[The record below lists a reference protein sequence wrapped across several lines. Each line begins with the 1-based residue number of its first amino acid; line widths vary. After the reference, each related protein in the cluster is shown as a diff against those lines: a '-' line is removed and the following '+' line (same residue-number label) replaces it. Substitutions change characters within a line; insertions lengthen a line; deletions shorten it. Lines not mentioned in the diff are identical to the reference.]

1 MMGFE
6 GVLGILLVLVVL
18 RAVIKFT
25 NRNRSD
31 NSFSVS
37 REDRS
42 GDKENSLNILK
53 KRFARGEISELEYER
68 MKKAV

>member
-18 RAVIKFT
+18 WAVIKFT

>member
-18 RAVIKFT
+18 WAVIKFT

-42 GDKENSLNILK
+42 DDKENSLNILK
-53 KRFARGEISELEYER
+53 KCFARGEISELEYER

>member
-18 RAVIKFT
+18 WAVIKFT

-53 KRFARGEISELEYER
+53 KRFTRGEISELEYER
-68 MKKAV
+68 MKNAV

>member
-18 RAVIKFT
+18 WAVIKFT

-31 NSFSVS
+31 NSFSLR